1 MIEGILAGLYT
12 AFTPTNLMMVF
23 IGCFAGTFIGML
35 PGLGPVS
42 AIALMIPITYGF
54 DPASGMI
61 LMAGVYYGA
70 VFGGSTSAILIN
82 APGVSGAVATAFDGY
97 PMAQRGQAGKALA
110 TAAYSSFAG
119 GTVGAVLLLLAV
131 PILADVSLSFQSSDY
146 FALMLFG
153 CTAIAAFSGKGQ
165 GLKAISM
172 TLLGLML
179 ATVGEDPSGMQRFT
193 FGVPDLYDGISFLLL
208 SMATFAMAEALLMV
222 LRGDSKKSQQTSDDL
237 SVDKLGS
244 MKLTKEEVKDIA
256 PVVGRSSIVGFFVGI
271 LPGAGATI
279 ASFLSYGLERNMAPR
294 DKQRD
299 FGKGSIR
306 GLAAP
311 ETSNNAAS
319 TGSFVPLLTLGIPG
333 SATTAVMLGALL
345 SYGVQPGPRLYID
358 HPTVFWSV
366 IISMYVGNMIL
377 LVLNLPLIP
386 YISKLLDIPRKI
398 LVPII
403 LFLSLIGV
411 YLVSFNTVDLTMMV
425 IFGVVAVVFRL
436 LDFPLAPLLLG
447 FILGGMMEDNLR
459 RALLIWDDSWAF
471 LWQRPITAT
480 IVSLSLL
487 TIAVPAVSSLLQK
500 RRARVTGKVIDVTS
514 E

>member
-1 MIEGILAGLYT
+1 MLEGILQGIST
-12 AFTPTNLMMVF
+12 AFLPTNLMFVF
-23 IGCFAGTFIGML
+23 IGCFAGTLIGML

-54 DPASGMI
+54 DPASGLI

-70 VFGGSTSAILIN
+70 VFGGSTSAILLN

-97 PMAQRGQAGKALA
+97 PMAQQGKAGKALA
-110 TAAYSSFAG
+110 IAAYSSFIG
-119 GTVGAVLLLLAV
+119 GTIGAVLLLVFVPFLAK
-131 PILADVSLSFQSSDY
+131 VSLSFQSADY

-153 CTAIAAFSGKGQ
+153 LTAISAFSGKGQ
-165 GLKAISM
+165 VLKAVIM

-179 ATVGEDPSGMQRFT
+179 ATIGEDPSGIQRFT
-193 FGVPDLYDGISFLLL
+193 FGIPDLFDGLSFLLL
-208 SMATFAMAEALLMV
+208 SMATFALAEAVMIV
-222 LRGDSKKSQQTSDDL
+222 LKNNKGKELHADDM
-237 SVDKLGS
+237 SMNKLGS
-244 MKLTKEEVKDIA
+244 MKLEKEEVKDAA
-256 PVVGRSSIVGFFVGI
+256 PVVTRSSIMGFFVGV

-279 ASFLSYGLERNMAPR
+279 ASFLAYGMERNFASV
-294 DKQRD
+294 KEKLK
-299 FGKGSIR
+299 FGKGSNA

-311 ETSNNAAS
+311 ESANNAAS

-358 HPTVFWSV
+358 NPDVFWAV
-366 IISMYVGNMIL
+366 IVSMYVGNIIL

-386 YISKLLDIPRKI
+386 YIAKILDIPQRF

-403 LFLSLIGV
+403 VFLSLIGV
-411 YLVSFNTVDLTMMV
+411 YLVSFNSVDLLIMV
-425 IFGVVAVVFRL
+425 IIGVLAVGIRI

-459 RALLIWDDSWAF
+459 RALLISDGSLSF
-471 LWQRPITAT
+471 LWDRPITAT
-480 IVSLSLL
+480 IMVMVVASIIIPLFR
-487 TIAVPAVSSLLQK
+487 TI
-500 RRARVTGKVIDVTS
+500 RNRG
-514 E
+514 